1 MRLPVVPP
9 SGRVLKHGGTKQQAL
24 ERFLREEIARGR
36 IKPGTRLKQQEL
48 ARQFGMSPTPV
59 RETLRRLEGDGLVL
73 YAPNR
78 GIRVAQVDGPEVEE
92 IYLMRMALESLAVR
106 SAATRLTAEDL
117 STLSHLQDR
126 MDRATAQG
134 RLKTLRT
141 LNHDF
146 HMAIYSR
153 AGYHR
158 LFQFIQALWGL
169 FPWDTLQV
177 IPGRAEG
184 SMREHHAILSRLRNG
199 HGPAAAGLMQAHISR
214 SCAALRAHLAA
225 RPARRKSPR

>member
-1 MRLPVVPP
+1 VRTSSERILRHV
-9 SGRVLKHGGTKQQAL
+9 GTKQQAL

-36 IKPGTRLKQQEL
+36 IRPGTRLKQQDL

-78 GIRVAQVDGPEVEE
+78 GIRVAQVDFPEVEE
-92 IYLMRMALESLAVR
+92 IYLMRMALESLAVQ
-106 SAATRLTAEDL
+106 SAAARLTAEDH
-117 STLSHLQDR
+117 STLSNLQDR
-126 MDRATAQG
+126 MDRAIAKG
-134 RLKTLRT
+134 RLKTLRE

-153 AGYHR
+153 AGYDR

-177 IPGRAEG
+177 IPGRAKG
-184 SMREHHAILSRLRNG
+184 SMREHHAILRRLRDRN
-199 HGPAAAGLMQAHISR
+199 GPAAASLMQVHIQR
-214 SCAALRAHLAA
+214 SFAALRTFLAA
-225 RPARRKSPR
+225 GRNTRREVPH

>member
-1 MRLPVVPP
+1 MSTPP
-9 SGRVLKHGGTKQQAL
+9 GRILRHVGTKQQAL
-24 ERFLREEIARGR
+24 ERFLREAIARGR

-78 GIRVAQVDGPEVEE
+78 GIRVAQVDYPEVEE

-117 STLSHLQDR
+117 STLRQLQDR

-134 RLKTLRT
+134 RLKTLRN
-141 LNHDF
+141 LNYDF

-153 AGYHR
+153 AGFHR
-158 LFQFIQALWGL
+158 LLQVIQALWGL

-177 IPGRAEG
+177 IPGWAEA
-184 SMREHHAILSRLRNG
+184 SMREHRTILRRLQNG
-199 HGPAAAGLMQAHISR
+199 NGPAAAVVMQTHISR
-214 SCAALRAHLAA
+214 SFAALRAYLAA
-225 RPARRKSPR
+225 GRQARRENPR

>member
-1 MRLPVVPP
+1 MSIRV
-9 SGRVLKHGGTKQQAL
+9 GRILRHVGTKQQAL
-24 ERFLREEIARGR
+24 EGFLREEITRGR

-78 GIRVAQVDGPEVEE
+78 GIRVAQVDDSEVEE

-126 MDRATAQG
+126 MDRAAVRG

-153 AGYHR
+153 AGYQR
-158 LFQFIQALWGL
+158 LFQVIQVLWGL

-177 IPGRAEG
+177 IPGRAED

-199 HGPAAAGLMQAHISR
+199 NGPAAAVAMQTHISR
-214 SCAALRAHLAA
+214 GFAALRAYLAAA

>member
-1 MRLPVVPP
+1 MSTP
-9 SGRVLKHGGTKQQAL
+9 SGRILRHVGTKQQAL

-106 SAATRLTAEDL
+106 SAATRLTADDL

-126 MDRATAQG
+126 MDCATAGG
-134 RLKTLRT
+134 RLKTLRN
-141 LNHDF
+141 LNYDF

-177 IPGRAEG
+177 IPGRAEV
-184 SMREHHAILSRLRNG
+184 SMREHHAILRRLRKRN
-199 HGPAAAGLMQAHISR
+199 GPAAAGLMQTHIAR
-214 SCAALRAHLAA
+214 SFGDLRAYLAA
-225 RPARRKSPR
+225 ARQARRENLR